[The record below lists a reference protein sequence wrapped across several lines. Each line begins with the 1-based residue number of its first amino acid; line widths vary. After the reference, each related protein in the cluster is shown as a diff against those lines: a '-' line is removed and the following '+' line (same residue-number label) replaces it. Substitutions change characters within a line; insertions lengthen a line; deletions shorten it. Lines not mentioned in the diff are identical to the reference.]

1 MPLLHEG
8 IVVLLGSA
16 LAGANLDWRSSL
28 VAEVQE
34 SRPEVPVDDF
44 QVERRNCMNVPFGR
58 PIPCFSARVSDRRQ
72 KRCSSHVCAGVRLTP
87 LCS

>member
-1 MPLLHEG
+1 MPLLHVEG

-44 QVERRNCMNVPFGR
+44 QFERRNCMNVPFEC
-58 PIPCFSARVSDRRQ
+58 PIPCFSATS
-72 KRCSSHVCAGVRLTP
+72 VR
-87 LCS
+87 

>member
-1 MPLLHEG
+1 MPLLHVEG

-16 LAGANLDWRSSL
+16 LAGANFGSL

-44 QVERRNCMNVPFGR
+44 QVERRNCMNVPFEC
-58 PIPCFSARVSDRRQ
+58 PIPCFSATS
-72 KRCSSHVCAGVRLTP
+72 VR
-87 LCS
+87 